1 MLKKRIIPILLISR
15 NLLIKTKKFSSD
27 RTVGNIIQSVKV
39 FNKRESDELT
49 IIDVDASRGLG
60 SIEVGFVKEI
70 IAECNMPI
78 SIGGGIKSNIEIEN
92 LLKIG
97 FDKVIIN
104 NQFLNNPNFIEE
116 SVKKFGSQSITIG
129 IDVIKKNG
137 EFRILHKNENFKSKN
152 LSEWIKFAE
161 SRNVGEFFFTS
172 INNEGMMDGYN
183 YELLNFIHPIVN
195 KPILFNGGCKSISDC
210 EKVLSKKKVMGACA
224 SSIFFFT
231 KITPASI
238 KTRLKK
244 KINVRI

>member
-15 NLLIKTKKFSSD
+15 NLLIKTKSFTSD

-49 IIDVDASRGLG
+49 IIDIDASRGLG
-60 SIEVGFVKEI
+60 SIEVGFIKEI

-78 SIGGGIKSNIEIEN
+78 SVGGGIKSNLEIEN

-104 NQFLNNPNFIEE
+104 NQFLNKPSFIED

-137 EFRILHKNENFKSKN
+137 EFRILNKTNNFKSKN
-152 LSEWIKFAE
+152 LSEWIQFAE
-161 SRNVGEFFFTS
+161 SKNVGEFFFTS
-172 INNEGMMDGYN
+172 VNYEGMMGGYD
-183 YELLNFIHPIVN
+183 YDLLDFIHPIVT
-195 KPILFNGGCKSISDC
+195 KPILFNGGCKSIGDC
-210 EKVLSKKKVMGACA
+210 EKVLSMTKVMGACA

-238 KTRLKK
+238 KSRLKK
-244 KINVRI
+244 KINLRI

>member
-129 IDVIKKNG
+129 IDVIKKKW
-137 EFRILHKNENFKSKN
+137 RIQN
-152 LSEWIKFAE
+152 
-161 SRNVGEFFFTS
+161 
-172 INNEGMMDGYN
+172 
-183 YELLNFIHPIVN
+183 
-195 KPILFNGGCKSISDC
+195 
-210 EKVLSKKKVMGACA
+210 
-224 SSIFFFT
+224 
-231 KITPASI
+231 IT
-238 KTRLKK
+238 
-244 KINVRI
+244 